1 MWRRK
6 ELSGNLPGNAVIIR
20 LSPSLSL
27 LCVVATTLV
36 FFFILYTIQRLFILW
51 LHPPL
56 LVCDCTSAFQCVY
69 VVCVAVAISLA
80 VLEMMKDHRTGLS
93 WHDCVH
99 VHTHTTLFTYTE
111 KERER
116 ESRWLYVSRRA
127 AAPAFQCTKKVK
139 KKRKTT
145 YLGGIPVFFG
155 RKGIIFLLKRRKKTL
170 QQRWEW
176 RGGEQCHLA
185 FGGRTC
191 NLIIISRCV

>member
-1 MWRRK
+1 MTKKRALWQPSRK
-6 ELSGNLPGNAVIIR
+6 CR
-20 LSPSLSL
+20 DYPSLSFSL
-27 LCVVATTLV
+27 SAVRSCDYLGLFLHLV
-36 FFFILYTIQRLFILW
+36 Y
-51 LHPPL
+51 HPAPFYIVITSPL

-99 VHTHTTLFTYTE
+99 VHTHNTLYLHR
-111 KERER
+111 ERER

>member
-51 LHPPL
+51 LHPPFLCVIAPPPSSVCMLCVQQWLFL
-56 LVCDCTSAFQCVY
+56 LLCSRWWR
-69 VVCVAVAISLA
+69 I
-80 VLEMMKDHRTGLS
+80 TGLACLDMTAS
-93 WHDCVH
+93 TY
-99 VHTHTTLFTYTE
+99 THTTLFTYTE